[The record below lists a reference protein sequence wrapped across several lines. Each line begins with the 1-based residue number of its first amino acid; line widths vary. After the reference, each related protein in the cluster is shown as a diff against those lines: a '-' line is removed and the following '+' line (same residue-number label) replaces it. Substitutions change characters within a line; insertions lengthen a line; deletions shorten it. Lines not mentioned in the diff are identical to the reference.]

1 MFFFL
6 CSILLIL
13 ASFDIFPLL
22 CLFSSEV
29 YRSCEITL
37 SRGLSKGFD
46 SAGLFLVRLL
56 TRLAFVLRICRG
68 SPTVPRGGTLLSAV
82 VPHQPLFSN
91 HLSYLVLFLLYVLM
105 FLLFLFLFAFRVSTC
120 TVSLFLSRI
129 ARKERGVSSLS
140 ALALALCLSRR

>member
-1 MFFFL
+1 MYNLLLSIILFVL

-22 CLFSSEV
+22 GLFSSEV
-29 YRSCEITL
+29 YRSCKIYL

-46 SAGLFLVRLL
+46 SAGLFFVRLL

-82 VPHQPLFSN
+82 VPHQPLFSVN
-91 HLSYLVLFLLYVLM
+91 LLYIALFLLYVLM
-105 FLLFLFLFAFRVSTC
+105 FLLSLFMFAFSV
-120 TVSLFLSRI
+120 LS
-129 ARKERGVSSLS
+129 
-140 ALALALCLSRR
+140 